1 MIIPFFGQVVE
12 RLKNS
17 ALITDSF
24 WALLGS
30 VLGKG
35 LSLVAGIFVARFL
48 GKEMYG
54 QYGILKNTLLNIA
67 VFSTLGLGYT
77 GTRFI
82 AKNIGKGVSKTIR
95 LIYQITI
102 AVSSL
107 MAITV
112 FIFAIPIAVF
122 IKAPELD
129 NGLRL
134 TSIIIVFNAINTTQ
148 IGILSG
154 FKAFKEIARNNVYSG
169 IVTFI
174 LSGILAF
181 YFALDGALWALLAS
195 TCFNVIINYLS
206 VIRIN
211 KQCGEYK
218 EGSDSESS
226 DTIDVKEVIS
236 FSIPIALQE
245 SMYSI
250 VGFLSSYL
258 LITYAG
264 YGELGVTSA
273 AGQFSGILLFIP
285 GVLKNVMLSYF
296 SSMKSTV
303 SLRKKLILIN
313 GLSTF
318 VPWVVIAVC
327 SRFIASFYGETFNNL
342 HIVLIISCLAS
353 VFSSVSSVIVY
364 EFISQGRN
372 WTMFFLRLLRDGLS
386 LLLAWF
392 GLSHIISIQGSIVSA
407 SAYTLVGGVFMA
419 LLLIISNKSPNQ
431 QQLEL

>member
-1 MIIPFFGQVVE
+1 MTIPFVDQVVE

-17 ALITDSF
+17 VLLKDSF

-35 LSLVAGIFVARFL
+35 LSLVAGILVARFL

-77 GTRFI
+77 GTRFV
-82 AKNIGKGVSKTIR
+82 AKYIESGVSKTIR

-102 AVSSL
+102 VASSL
-107 MAITV
+107 MAIAVLV
-112 FIFAIPIAVF
+112 FAQPLAFF
-122 IKAPELD
+122 IKAPELA
-129 NGLRL
+129 GALRL
-134 TSIIIVFNAINTTQ
+134 TAIIVIFNAINTSQ

-154 FKAFKEIARNNVYSG
+154 FKAFKEIAKNNVYAG
-169 IVTFI
+169 IATFVF
-174 LSGILAF
+174 SGILA
-181 YFALDGALWALLAS
+181 YFWALDGALWALLAS
-195 TCFNVIINYLS
+195 TCFNVLINYLS
-206 VIRIN
+206 VARIRKHYALN
-211 KQCGEYK
+211 ETGEPVRAK
-218 EGSDSESS
+218 E
-226 DTIDVKEVIS
+226 IIS

-245 SMYSI
+245 SMYFI
-250 VGFLSSYL
+250 VSFLSSYL

-264 YGELGVTSA
+264 YGELGITSA
-273 AGQFSGILLFIP
+273 AAQWSGVLLFIP
-285 GVLKNVMLSYF
+285 GVMKNVMLSYF
-296 SSMKSTV
+296 SSMDSTV

-318 VPWVVIAVC
+318 VPWLFIALL

-342 HIVLIISCLAS
+342 HLVIIILCLGS
-353 VFSSVSSVIVY
+353 IFSSISSVIVY

-386 LLLAWF
+386 LLLAWYC
-392 GLSHIISIQGSIVSA
+392 LSHIVSIQGSIVSA
-407 SAYTLVGGVFMA
+407 CAYTLVGGLFMV
-419 LLLIISNKSPNQ
+419 LLLLVSDRASD
-431 QQLEL
+431 QLETE

>member
-1 MIIPFFGQVVE
+1 MTISFIAQVVE

-17 ALITDSF
+17 ALLKDSF

-35 LSLVAGIFVARFL
+35 LSLVAGILVARFL

-77 GTRFI
+77 GTRFV
-82 AKNIGKGVSKTIR
+82 AKYLETGVSKTIR

-102 AVSSL
+102 VTSSVMAVAV
-107 MAITV
+107 MV
-112 FIFAIPIAVF
+112 FAQPLAVF

-129 NGLRL
+129 GALRL
-134 TSIIIVFNAINTTQ
+134 TAIIVIFNAINTSQ

-154 FKAFKEIARNNVYSG
+154 FKAFKEIAKNNVYAG

-174 LSGILAF
+174 LSGILA
-181 YFALDGALWALLAS
+181 YFWALDGALWALLAS
-195 TCFNVIINYLS
+195 TCFNVLINYLS
-206 VIRIN
+206 VVRIR
-211 KQCGEYK
+211 KQYAMDETGEPVQAK
-218 EGSDSESS
+218 E
-226 DTIDVKEVIS
+226 IIS

-245 SMYSI
+245 SMYFI
-250 VGFLSSYL
+250 VSFMSSYL
-258 LITYAG
+258 LINYAG
-264 YGELGVTSA
+264 YGELGITSA
-273 AGQFSGILLFIP
+273 AAQWSGVLLFIP
-285 GVLKNVMLSYF
+285 GVMKNVMLSYF
-296 SSMKSTV
+296 SSMDSTV

-318 VPWVVIAVC
+318 VPWLLIALL

-342 HIVLIISCLAS
+342 YLVIIISCLGS
-353 VFSSVSSVIVY
+353 IFSSISSVIVY

-386 LLLAWF
+386 LLMAW
-392 GLSHIISIQGSIVSA
+392 
-407 SAYTLVGGVFMA
+407 
-419 LLLIISNKSPNQ
+419 
-431 QQLEL
+431 

>member
-1 MIIPFFGQVVE
+1 MTISFIAQVVE

-17 ALITDSF
+17 ALLKDSF

-35 LSLVAGIFVARFL
+35 LSLVAGILVARFL

-77 GTRFI
+77 GTRFV
-82 AKNIGKGVSKTIR
+82 AKYLETGVSKTIR

-102 AVSSL
+102 VTSSVMAVAV
-107 MAITV
+107 MV
-112 FIFAIPIAVF
+112 FAQPLAVF

-129 NGLRL
+129 GALRL
-134 TSIIIVFNAINTTQ
+134 TAIIVIFNAINTSQ

-154 FKAFKEIARNNVYSG
+154 FKAFKEIAKNNVYAG

-174 LSGILAF
+174 LSGILA
-181 YFALDGALWALLAS
+181 YFWALDGALWALLAS
-195 TCFNVIINYLS
+195 TCFNVLINYLS
-206 VIRIN
+206 VVRIR
-211 KQCGEYK
+211 KQYAMDETGEPVQAK
-218 EGSDSESS
+218 E
-226 DTIDVKEVIS
+226 IIS

-245 SMYSI
+245 SMYFI
-250 VGFLSSYL
+250 VSFMSSYL
-258 LITYAG
+258 LINYAG
-264 YGELGVTSA
+264 YGELGITSA
-273 AGQFSGILLFIP
+273 AAQWSGVLLFIP
-285 GVLKNVMLSYF
+285 GVMKNVMLSYF
-296 SSMKSTV
+296 SSMDSTV

-318 VPWVVIAVC
+318 VPWLLIALL

-342 HIVLIISCLAS
+342 YLVIIISCLGS
-353 VFSSVSSVIVY
+353 IFSSISSVIVY

-386 LLLAWF
+386 LLMAWYC
-392 GLSHIISIQGSIVSA
+392 LSHIVSVQGSIVSA
-407 SAYTLVGGVFMA
+407 SVYTLVGGFFMV
-419 LLLIISNKSPNQ
+419 LLLLVSERPSD
-431 QQLEL
+431 QLETK

>member
-1 MIIPFFGQVVE
+1 MTIPFVDQVVE

-17 ALITDSF
+17 VLLKDSF

-35 LSLVAGIFVARFL
+35 LSLVAGILVARFL

-54 QYGILKNTLLNIA
+54 QFGILKNTLLNIA

-77 GTRFI
+77 GTRFV
-82 AKNIGKGVSKTIR
+82 AKYIESGVSKTIR

-102 AVSSL
+102 VASSV
-107 MAITV
+107 MAIAVLV
-112 FIFAIPIAVF
+112 FAQPLAFF

-129 NGLRL
+129 GALRL
-134 TSIIIVFNAINTTQ
+134 TAIIVIFNAINTSQ

-154 FKAFKEIARNNVYSG
+154 FKAFKEIAKNNVYAG

-174 LSGILAF
+174 LSGILA
-181 YFALDGALWALLAS
+181 YFWALDGALWALLAS
-195 TCFNVIINYLS
+195 TCFNVVINYLS
-206 VIRIN
+206 VVRIRKHYALN
-211 KQCGEYK
+211 ETGESVQAK
-218 EGSDSESS
+218 E
-226 DTIDVKEVIS
+226 IIS

-245 SMYSI
+245 SMYFI
-250 VGFLSSYL
+250 VSFLSSYL

-264 YGELGVTSA
+264 YGELGITSA
-273 AGQFSGILLFIP
+273 AAQWSGVLLFIP
-285 GVLKNVMLSYF
+285 GVMKNVMLSYF
-296 SSMKSTV
+296 SSMDSTV

-318 VPWVVIAVC
+318 VPWLFIALL

-342 HIVLIISCLAS
+342 HLVIIILCLGS
-353 VFSSVSSVIVY
+353 IFSSISSVIVY

-386 LLLAWF
+386 LLLAWYF
-392 GLSHIISIQGSIVSA
+392 LSHIVSIQGSIVSA
-407 SAYTLVGGVFMA
+407 CAYTLVGGLFMV
-419 LLLIISNKSPNQ
+419 LLLLVSDKASDQ
-431 QQLEL
+431 FETK

>member
-1 MIIPFFGQVVE
+1 MTLPFLDQFIT

-17 ALITDSF
+17 ALLKDSF

-35 LSLVAGIFVARFL
+35 LSLVAGILVARFL

-77 GTRFI
+77 GTRFV
-82 AKNIGKGVSKTIR
+82 AKYIESGVSRTIR

-102 AVSSL
+102 IASFVMAVV
-107 MAITV
+107 V
-112 FIFAIPIAVF
+112 FIFAQPLAVF

-129 NGLRL
+129 GALRL
-134 TSIIIVFNAINTTQ
+134 TAIIIVFNAINTSQ

-154 FKAFKEIARNNVYSG
+154 FKAFKEIAKNNVYAG

-174 LSGILAF
+174 LSGVLA
-181 YFALDGALWALLAS
+181 YFWALDGALWALLAS
-195 TCFNVIINYLS
+195 TCFNVLINYLS
-206 VIRIN
+206 VVRIR
-211 KQCGEYK
+211 KQYALDETGESVQAK
-218 EGSDSESS
+218 E
-226 DTIDVKEVIS
+226 IIS

-245 SMYSI
+245 SMYFI
-250 VGFLSSYL
+250 VSFLSSYI

-264 YGELGVTSA
+264 YGELGITSA
-273 AGQFSGILLFIP
+273 AAQWSGILLFIP
-285 GVLKNVMLSYF
+285 GVMKNVMLSYF
-296 SSMKSTV
+296 SSMDSTV

-318 VPWVVIAVC
+318 VPWLFIALL

-342 HIVLIISCLAS
+342 YIVIIIACLGS
-353 VFSSVSSVIVY
+353 IFSSISSVIVY

-372 WTMFFLRLLRDGLS
+372 WMMFFLRLSRDGLS
-386 LLLAWF
+386 LLLAWYC
-392 GLSHIISIQGSIVSA
+392 LSHIVTIQGSIVSA
-407 SAYTLVGGVFMA
+407 CAYTLVGGLFMVL
-419 LLLIISNKSPNQ
+419 LLLISDKAFKQ
-431 QQLEL
+431 AETE